1 MLRHSRAN
9 RHSLRASAYGI
20 RCVLDIGA
28 LHDRA
33 SGEEEGA
40 TDVEF
45 RVRAWIR
52 YFRQRKVLEHDV
64 FAILLKP
71 RIVFLENH
79 PR

>member
-1 MLRHSRAN
+1 MLRHSRSN

-33 SGEEEGA
+33 PGEEEGA

-45 RVRAWIR
+45 RVRAWS
-52 YFRQRKVLEHDV
+52 YFRQKGN
-64 FAILLKP
+64 P
-71 RIVFLENH
+71 ST
-79 PR
+79 